1 MFLLINTIWIRN
13 LEMEI
18 KNVIPCPLFQIGT
31 LTMDSPKHTLRF
43 FCTILWKNLSEVF
56 GQPNIVDY
64 KYNMLWIFAV
74 KIELKEKYKI
84 GVSFSGRQNYTN
96 FKVILHFLFF
106 FFLLFKDYIANSGTH
121 RKPGM
126 ACTQCPTAISE
137 DPSSL
142 KQWVKIVLLSGLWE
156 N

>member
-74 KIELKEKYKI
+74 KIELKKKYKI

-96 FKVILHFLFF
+96 FKVILHFFF
-106 FFLLFKDYIANSGTH
+106 FFFF
-121 RKPGM
+121 
-126 ACTQCPTAISE
+126 C
-137 DPSSL
+137 SL
-142 KQWVKIVLLSGLWE
+142 KTTLLIVEHTENLEWLVPSALLQYLKIHHPLNSE
-156 N
+156 

>member
-13 LEMEI
+13 LDMEI

-31 LTMDSPKHTLRF
+31 LAMDSPKHTLRF
-43 FCTILWKNLSEVF
+43 FCTILWKNMSEVF

-64 KYNMLWIFAV
+64 KYTRLWIFVV

-96 FKVILHFLFF
+96 FKVILHF

-126 ACTQCPTAISE
+126 LVPSALLQYLKIHHPLNSE
-137 DPSSL
+137 
-142 KQWVKIVLLSGLWE
+142 
-156 N
+156 